1 MEVTAA
7 HFPCVQS
14 LVSLSHLRDQQSFCE
29 DTHQPSALGARVS
42 DPPLEGG
49 PPLPP
54 LPTVPWS
61 GLSPLLHQLLVQ
73 LPELLQEA
81 PVGQNTAVLS
91 HLLDGIYQGHVL
103 VDHQVGQDQG
113 C

>member
-7 HFPCVQS
+7 HLPCVQP
-14 LVSLSHLRDQQSFCE
+14 LVSLSHLRDQQSFRE
-29 DTHQPSALGARVS
+29 DIHQPSALGARVS
-42 DPPLEGG
+42 NPPLEG

-54 LPTVPWS
+54 QLTVPWP

-91 HLLDGIYQGHVL
+91 HLLDGIHQGHVL

>member
-7 HFPCVQS
+7 HLPCVQP
-14 LVSLSHLRDQQSFCE
+14 LVALSHLRDQQSFRE
-29 DTHQPSALGARVS
+29 DTHQPSALGAGSLILPWRA
-42 DPPLEGG
+42 
-49 PPLPP
+49 PLPP
-54 LPTVPWS
+54 QLTVPWS
-61 GLSPLLHQLLVQ
+61 SLSPLLHQLLVQ

-91 HLLDGIYQGHVL
+91 HLLDGIHQGHVL